1 VLMADLAPLLERITG
16 LLRNR
21 PADPGKPLVTEMEDT
36 LTDGYARA
44 LQLESERLRLERRI
58 GMLAHSVDGPDEA
71 DELKALAGRLRDI
84 DGDLDGLRGQLV
96 VLQKHL
102 EAVRAA
108 A

>member
-1 VLMADLAPLLERITG
+1 
-16 LLRNR
+16 
-21 PADPGKPLVTEMEDT
+21 MEDT

-58 GMLAHSVDGPDEA
+58 AMLAHSVDGPDEA
-71 DELKALAGRLRDI
+71 DELKALAGRLRDV
-84 DGDLDGLRGQLV
+84 DVDLDGLRGQLV

-102 EAVRAA
+102 EQVRAA